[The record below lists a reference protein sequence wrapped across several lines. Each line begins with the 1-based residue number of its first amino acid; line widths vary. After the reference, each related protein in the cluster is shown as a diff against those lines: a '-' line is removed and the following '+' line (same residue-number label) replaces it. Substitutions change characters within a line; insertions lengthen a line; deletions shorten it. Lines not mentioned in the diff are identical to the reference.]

1 MVDPA
6 MLQVFLPAILSNFF
20 DFRKAFFDDLMIGQL
35 KDFVFDFSLGALVTG
50 KGAGLFFFQNM
61 DAESSRLRFQMGQI
75 FEDVDEAMS
84 ETCGCLMVSG

>member
-50 KGAGLFFFQNM
+50 KGAGLFFFKIWMPKVQDLDSKWARYLKM
-61 DAESSRLRFQMGQI
+61 
-75 FEDVDEAMS
+75 
-84 ETCGCLMVSG
+84 